1 MGRVRYSGETRR
13 YDSERR
19 FPASMPTTRGS
30 NPVHE
35 LILEIF
41 GVFVLFLSAGFVFF
55 WLASLSMFNV
65 VQATSTDTGQM
76 HLPSRPDYWDCN
88 PRCAHRIPLSG
99 RPTQSGWWSGWWK
112 SSLDDRDAPNLM
124 LLVLHSK
131 LQPHRLPGATFG
143 SFWRWVD
150 WPSLFMCWSFRA

>member
-1 MGRVRYSGETRR
+1 
-13 YDSERR
+13 
-19 FPASMPTTRGS
+19 
-30 NPVHE
+30 VHE
-35 LILEIF
+35 LILEIL

-55 WLASLSMFNV
+55 WLALLSIFNV

-150 WPSLFMCWSFRA
+150 WPSLSLCWFSRA